1 MKHQTGPGDF
11 LLNCCPVK
19 CHPVL
24 LEWPEMLVVFFFS
37 PQDCLVDEDG
47 VFMDAAGPELKNKP
61 VLEEGTDVGE
71 CWSFLLAA

>member
-1 MKHQTGPGDF
+1 MAWNVGA
-11 LLNCCPVK
+11 
-19 CHPVL
+19 
-24 LEWPEMLVVFFFS
+24 FF